1 MTVYLSSPGSQIQA
15 DYCRDQPVLISYG
28 VYRSASWIDKYVP
41 SFSHLLVDS
50 GAFSVLNSGKP
61 ICVDEFA
68 EWANKYPH
76 ADAVAS
82 LDSISG
88 NWEEGMRNWEKYQD
102 HFPTFHDTD
111 PWEALDAILAK
122 NPVWIGLGMKPPRT
136 SDTWLDEALERI
148 PDGVHV
154 HGWALR
160 AFTDRARL
168 DSFDSTN
175 WFRDSWKITAEFPW
189 LTPGEALEIVIKRYE
204 RETRLVRNSEVANQC
219 LFNTQ

>member
-1 MTVYLSSPGSQIQA
+1 M
-15 DYCRDQPVLISYG
+15 LISFG
-28 VYRSASWIDKYVP
+28 VYRTSPWIDRYVP
-41 SFSHLLVDS
+41 SFSRLLVDS
-50 GAFSVLNSGKP
+50 GAFSAINSGKS

-82 LDSISG
+82 LDSIDG
-88 NWEEGMRNWEKYQD
+88 DWEEGMRNWEKYPS

-111 PWEALDAILAK
+111 PWEALDAILANK
-122 NPVWIGLGMKPPRT
+122 PTWIGLGMKPPRT
-136 SDTWLDEALERI
+136 SRSWLDEALERI
-148 PDGVHV
+148 PSDIHI

-160 AFTDRARL
+160 AFSEKERL

-175 WFRDSWKITAEFPW
+175 WFRDSWKVTSAFPW
-189 LTPGEALEIVIKRYE
+189 LTPGEALEVIVKKYE
-204 RETRLVRNSEVANQC
+204 RETRLVQTQDPSQC